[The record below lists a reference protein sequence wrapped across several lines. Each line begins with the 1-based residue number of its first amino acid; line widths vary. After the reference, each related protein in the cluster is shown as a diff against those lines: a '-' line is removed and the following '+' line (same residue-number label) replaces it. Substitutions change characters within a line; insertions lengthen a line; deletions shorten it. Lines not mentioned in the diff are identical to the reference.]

1 MTINQ
6 SYLNIDA
13 ESWRSECYQR
23 HGYDPKV
30 VIPVPIVEFIYDEG
44 YCIIS
49 SDETP
54 CEDFEVDIQTKCITV
69 SSLKPP
75 TLRRVYLAMAY
86 WYALM
91 EVERSEENDRRA
103 HDFAFQFLLP
113 LDAFKTFVSDYKE
126 LGIIDIYSILD
137 VPPYMI
143 EYRYSRTPEYDEIW
157 DNRDMVAF
165 TTESELIR

>member
-13 ESWRSECYQR
+13 ESWRAECYLR

-30 VIPVPIVEFIYDEG
+30 VIPVPVEEFIHDEN
-44 YCIIS
+44 YCIVSTDSREI
-49 SDETP
+49 D
-54 CEDFEVDIQTKCITV
+54 DFEIDTQIKCITV
-69 SSLKPP
+69 SSLKPT

-126 LGIIDIYSILD
+126 LGIIDIYTILD

-143 EYRYSRTPEYDEIW
+143 GYRYSRTPEYEEIW
-157 DNRDMVAF
+157 NNREMVAYKGV
-165 TTESELIR
+165 LDV